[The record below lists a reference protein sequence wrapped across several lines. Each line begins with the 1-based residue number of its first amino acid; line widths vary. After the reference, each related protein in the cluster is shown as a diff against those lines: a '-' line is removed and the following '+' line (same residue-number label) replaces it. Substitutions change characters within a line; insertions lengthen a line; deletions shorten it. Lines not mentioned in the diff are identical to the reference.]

1 MRLAFSRDTANV
13 VDNLGLATEDKKKV
27 AKIIEALTKHME
39 GAVNETVE
47 RRNFRKCRQ
56 HARETFDDYLV
67 LLRELIKTCHYC
79 TDECVSK
86 VLRDQIIEGFQDGDT
101 VEELL
106 RQKKLS
112 LEQTIQIC
120 RAHESARH
128 QREEIKGSR
137 VALNVTSAY
146 KAKKKSVNLDR
157 PIAARKQPTHEHQR
171 TCGRCG
177 NAHGKY
183 PENCP
188 AFNKTCNKCKKP
200 GHFASH
206 CRTKNPRIN
215 ELQQP
220 NDNTLTHKQLF
231 AIYAMQGVGRTPTVD
246 VLVQGPMVQRI

>member
-1 MRLAFSRDTANV
+1 M
-13 VDNLGLATEDKKKV
+13 
-27 AKIIEALTKHME
+27 
-39 GAVNETVE
+39 
-47 RRNFRKCRQ
+47 
-56 HARETFDDYLV
+56 
-67 LLRELIKTCHYC
+67 
-79 TDECVSK
+79 
-86 VLRDQIIEGFQDGDT
+86 
-101 VEELL
+101 
-106 RQKKLS
+106 S

-120 RAHESARH
+120 RAQESARH

-146 KAKKKSVNLDR
+146 KAKKKPVNLDR

-206 CRTKNPRIN
+206 CRTKNPRIKG
-215 ELQQP
+215 LQQP
-220 NDNTLTHKQLF
+220 NDNTLTNKQLF

-246 VLVQGPMVQRI
+246 VLVQGPNGSKNLTVLSDSGAGITAADVKTLRQIGENVNNLLPPRKEPGGLRRWIGDALAWSNDSENYSG